1 MDTVAELSSGTE
13 NIESEI
19 CASLKK
25 ILFTNL
31 VPSNA
36 NSVAFSTI
44 RLATETSFT
53 IAWNNNSSLDGK
65 LKYSSL

>member
-1 MDTVAELSSGTE
+1 M
-13 NIESEI
+13 
-19 CASLKK
+19 
-25 ILFTNL
+25 LFTNL

-53 IAWNNNSSLDGK
+53 IAWNNNSNLDGK